1 VDNAQNGT
9 IAIAVAPGVTVST
22 GASGWETLYLL
33 GGTNN
38 TIVNRGSLIQGNP
51 ASYVIRTDGLATTT
65 VTNTGTITGN
75 VLGATVQGAAGDQA
89 GGTRIDIV
97 NAPGG
102 LVNAGRMLDVRRF
115 DNQGTLAVGGIGRI
129 DRTRLSGDLTQG
141 AGGVLAVDL
150 SPSQAGRGQPGDL
163 LDIGGR
169 AALAGRVEVN
179 LLDLGQSI
187 QGLQSVPIVTAAGGI
202 SLAADLAPRSAVA
215 QYRLHQP
222 SANALHLSYA
232 IDFANPEILGATN
245 DNQDALTARIDT
257 LFRVQGLDPSVLRAL
272 IAIADAPSYAQA
284 MDSLSAE
291 PAVDNLTLG
300 LLSALRFNDALLS
313 CAQRGADYR
322 WFDDGQC
329 GWLRL
334 TGERFEQERTDDNL
348 GYGADSWQLAGGG
361 QLQLGDDWYLGG
373 ALAYER
379 QDMDTDGG
387 HASSQGELAQGG
399 VTLKRRFGAT
409 ELSGS
414 LSLGHAD
421 YALDRTLWPG
431 TGASADQGVWL
442 TGLQVRLAHLIEI
455 GSWAFKPRLDLAVE
469 HLSMDGYR
477 ESGTSPL
484 RLAVEDQ
491 AQTYVALQPAVDI
504 ATELHTAGGL
514 LIRPRLTLGLTAF
527 LGQAAPSVTANFVG
541 DAAALAPFD
550 ASTQLDTWRL
560 DLAAGVDVFAGG
572 GLVLRAEAFGGL
584 AEHSSAYGGALKLA
598 WDF

>member
-1 VDNAQNGT
+1 
-9 IAIAVAPGVTVST
+9 
-22 GASGWETLYLL
+22 
-33 GGTNN
+33 
-38 TIVNRGSLIQGNP
+38 
-51 ASYVIRTDGLATTT
+51 
-65 VTNTGTITGN
+65 
-75 VLGATVQGAAGDQA
+75 
-89 GGTRIDIV
+89 
-97 NAPGG
+97 
-102 LVNAGRMLDVRRF
+102 
-115 DNQGTLAVGGIGRI
+115 
-129 DRTRLSGDLTQG
+129 
-141 AGGVLAVDL
+141 
-150 SPSQAGRGQPGDL
+150 
-163 LDIGGR
+163 
-169 AALAGRVEVN
+169 
-179 LLDLGQSI
+179 
-187 QGLQSVPIVTAAGGI
+187 
-202 SLAADLAPRSAVA
+202 
-215 QYRLHQP
+215 
-222 SANALHLSYA
+222 
-232 IDFANPEILGATN
+232 
-245 DNQDALTARIDT
+245 
-257 LFRVQGLDPSVLRAL
+257 
-272 IAIADAPSYAQA
+272 
-284 MDSLSAE
+284 
-291 PAVDNLTLG
+291 
-300 LLSALRFNDALLS
+300 
-313 CAQRGADYR
+313 
-322 WFDDGQC
+322 
-329 GWLRL
+329 
-334 TGERFEQERTDDNL
+334 
-348 GYGADSWQLAGGG
+348 
-361 QLQLGDDWYLGG
+361 
-373 ALAYER
+373 
-379 QDMDTDGG
+379 MDTDGG